1 MAQQKIS
8 SDFKQRNESSSV
20 KRQTCFLFLIF
31 SLTVV
36 LYHAS
41 PSQEVDKMMKLQLA
55 QNFEQ
60 AEDWE
65 HAVRVYEEL
74 YNSEPSNYIFLDG
87 LRRSYTQLK
96 EYDKAI
102 SLLRRW
108 FTTHPRD
115 INTMTTL
122 GGLYYDS
129 GNEAAADSV
138 WKVALSIDP
147 NNIQSFR
154 IVADEMMQHRLYEQ
168 CIRTYLDGRKIG
180 KSESL
185 FADELGNLYAALQQ
199 YSSAIEE
206 YLRLVKNSP
215 DQLAF
220 VQSRLATIIAK
231 PEALRVASKTLNAEV
246 DAFPDNIALRHLYVL
261 LLMEERQYDAAREQ
275 YREID
280 RLSHANGSELF
291 NFAQHLNQEHAS
303 AAAAKTFQEII
314 DHDNSTGLLPY
325 ARFGYARALEELSS
339 QADTLTS
346 KSRPTFLEAIQLY
359 EYLTRTREH
368 LDLATQAL
376 FRIGIIKFE
385 NLFDLDGALQ
395 AFQKVKELPNTA
407 NILYDASLKC
417 GEVQIARND
426 LAAARKE
433 FEGILK
439 VPLTLYQNQATFKLA
454 ELNYF
459 EAHFDTS
466 LSLLKCFNTNFNT
479 DMTNDALQLQYFIQE
494 NKTSSLPALIEFA
507 NADVQMRQRKYSESL
522 DRFRD
527 IVRQY
532 PSALLLDDAMM
543 KIGELYLQL
552 KKPQEALTAFRF
564 ISDSIQLSILK
575 DRSQFRVAEI
585 FEKVLHNKTQAMS
598 AYEKLLEQ
606 FPNSLYAEEARKRV
620 RLLRGDA
627 L

>member
-1 MAQQKIS
+1 
-8 SDFKQRNESSSV
+8 V

-36 LYHAS
+36 LFHAS
-41 PSQEVDKMMKLQLA
+41 PSQEVDKMMKLRLA
-55 QNFEQ
+55 QNFEE

-65 HAVRVYEEL
+65 HAAGLYEEL
-74 YNSEPSNYIFLDG
+74 YKSEPSNYIFLDG

-96 EYDKAI
+96 ENDKAI
-102 SLLRRW
+102 NLLRRW

-115 INTMTTL
+115 INMMTTL

-154 IVADEMMQHRLYEQ
+154 IVANEMMQHRLYEQ

-185 FADELGNLYAALQQ
+185 FADELGTLYAALQQ

-206 YLRLVKNSP
+206 YLRLVKKSQ
-215 DQLAF
+215 DQLAL
-220 VQSRLATIIAK
+220 VQSRLTTIIVK
-231 PEALRVASKTLNAEV
+231 PEALRAASKTLKLEIG
-246 DAFPDNIALRHLYVL
+246 AFPDNIALRHLYVL
-261 LLMEERQYDAAREQ
+261 LLMEERQYDSALEQ

-291 NFAQHLNQEHAS
+291 NFAQQLNQEHAS
-303 AAAAKTFQEII
+303 ATAAKAFKEII

-339 QADTLTS
+339 HADTLTS
-346 KSRPTFLEAIQLY
+346 ASRPTFLETIQLY
-359 EYLTRTREH
+359 EYLTSTREH
-368 LDLATQAL
+368 LDLAAQSL

-385 NLFDLDGALQ
+385 NLFDLDGALH

-407 NILYDASLKC
+407 NSLYDASLKC

-433 FEGILK
+433 FEGILNA
-439 VPLTLYQNQATFKLA
+439 PLTLYQDQAAFKLA

-466 LSLLKCFNTNFNT
+466 LSLLKRFNTNFNT
-479 DMTNDALQLQYFIQE
+479 DLANDALQLQYFVQE

-543 KIGELYLQL
+543 KIGELCLQL
-552 KKPQEALTAFRF
+552 KQPIEALTAFHF

-575 DRSQFRVAEI
+575 DRAQFRIAEI
-585 FEKVLHNKTQAMS
+585 SEKVLHQKTQAIA